1 MSSMIRVRRA
11 GRRLRRGFTLIEIM
25 VAIVLLSIIVGGL
38 LAVVMEQERFYDGAT
53 EVMEVRDNLRRI
65 GDLLPAEMRGM
76 APLEGDLISMMDSAV
91 EFRAPT
97 GASIV
102 CTINLARTT
111 ITVPPVALQSDA
123 GLTSW
128 AAAPLLS
135 DSMFV
140 FDSRDSLVDTL
151 IARQIV
157 AAPTVG
163 ACPTTT
169 GFTSSVAEAA
179 AGLTFVLNDTLPL
192 SVPVGAPIRFF
203 RRVRYSLYQS
213 ATDRLWYMGYRDFVP
228 SRSPA
233 WSTIQT
239 VAGPLMP
246 YASSGA
252 TGLRFTYRDSVG
264 NAVTAAAD
272 APRVRSVEV
281 VARAQSAVAMRTGG
295 QKRAANGH
303 YVDSLR
309 TVVALRN
316 Y

>member
-1 MSSMIRVRRA
+1 MSSLTTISRA
-11 GRRLRRGFTLIEIM
+11 GRRMRRGFTLIEIM
-25 VAIVLLSIIVGGL
+25 VAIVLLSLIVGGL
-38 LAVVMEQERFYDGAT
+38 LAVVMEQERFYDGAA

-76 APLEGDLISMMDSAV
+76 APLEGDLIAMSDSMV
-91 EFRAPT
+91 EFRAPS
-97 GASIV
+97 GSSII
-102 CTINLARTT
+102 CTMDLTRTT
-111 ITVPPVALQSDA
+111 ISIPPTALQSDA

-128 AAAPLLS
+128 TSPPLSS
-135 DSMFV
+135 DSIFI
-140 FDSRDSLVDTL
+140 FDSRDSLPDAM
-151 IARQIV
+151 IARRIT

-163 ACPTTT
+163 TCPNTT
-169 GFTSSVAEAA
+169 GFTSTVAEAA
-179 AGLTFVLNDTLPL
+179 AAITFILNDSLPT

-203 RRVRYSLYQS
+203 RRVRYSLYRS
-213 ATDRLWYMGYRDFVP
+213 PTDELWYMGYRDFVP

-233 WSTIQT
+233 WSEIQA

-246 YASSGA
+246 YAASGA

-264 NAVTAAAD
+264 TALTAAAD
-272 APRVRSVEV
+272 APRVRSVEI
-281 VARAQSAVAMRTGG
+281 VARAQSASVIRTGG
-295 QKRAANGH
+295 QKRTSSGH

>member
-1 MSSMIRVRRA
+1 
-11 GRRLRRGFTLIEIM
+11 
-25 VAIVLLSIIVGGL
+25 
-38 LAVVMEQERFYDGAT
+38 MEQERFYDGAT

-65 GDLLPAEMRGM
+65 GDLLPAEMRGI
-76 APLEGDLISMMDSAV
+76 APLEGDLIAMSDSMV

-97 GASIV
+97 GSSII
-102 CTINLARTT
+102 CTISLTRTT
-111 ITVPPVALQSDA
+111 ISVPPTALQSDA

-128 AAAPLLS
+128 TSPPVRS
-135 DSMFV
+135 DSMFIY
-140 FDSRDSLVDTL
+140 DSRDSLPDSM
-151 IARQIV
+151 IARGIT
-157 AAPTVG
+157 ASPSAG
-163 ACPTTT
+163 ACPNTT
-169 GFTSSVAEAA
+169 GFTSTVAEAA
-179 AGLTFVLNDTLPL
+179 AATTFILNDTLPL

-213 ATDRLWYMGYRDFVP
+213 PTDQLWYLGYRDFVP

-264 NAVTAAAD
+264 NALTAAAD

>member
-1 MSSMIRVRRA
+1 MSSLKCAKRA
-11 GRRLRRGFTLIEIM
+11 SRRLRRGFTLIEIM
-25 VAIVLLSIIVGGL
+25 VAIVLLSIVVGGL

-53 EVMEVRDNLRRI
+53 EVMDVRDNLRRI
-65 GDLLPAEMRGM
+65 GDLIPAEMRGL
-76 APLEGDLISMMDSAV
+76 APLEGDLITMMDSAV

-102 CTINLARTT
+102 CTIDLARLT

-128 AAAPLLS
+128 ASAPLLS
-135 DSMFV
+135 DSMFI
-140 FDSRDSLVDTL
+140 FDSMDALPDTF
-151 IARQIV
+151 IGRGIV
-157 AAPTVG
+157 AAPGIGV
-163 ACPTTT
+163 CPTTT
-169 GFTSSVAEAA
+169 GFTSNVTEAA
-179 AGLTFVLNDTLPL
+179 GAVSFVLNSALPN

-213 ATDRLWYMGYRDFVP
+213 PTDRLWYMGYRDFVP

-233 WSTIQT
+233 WSQIQA

-252 TGLRFTYRDSVG
+252 TGLRFTYRDSDG
-264 NAVTAAAD
+264 TALTSAAD
-272 APRVRSVEV
+272 APRVRRIEID
-281 VARAQSAVAMRTGG
+281 ARAQSATVMRTGG
-295 QKRAANGH
+295 LKRSASGH